1 MKYFL
6 ILVLL
11 LASSASMSKDKT
23 ENLKSVK
30 EMLQDIEAGLIFQY
44 NNRLG
49 FYLGDRS
56 PSNALLEISKNLEND
71 SDYIVIKKGSFR
83 LIRDKKNGHVY
94 FGNQSIIV
102 EAVNDWTYQSVHLL
116 IDKPIKGKGNAL
128 VPDDFGCRDFNVLDW
143 IERNDFEEYNYL
155 PLIRLNDED
164 FNKKVHTLYTI
175 PYFNSNSNA
184 VVIALGESGNRAG
197 SHSYIVFD
205 TKMYEYAILGWQS
218 CGVLPPSIINRTK
231 QKNILFKIKK
241 MFNLV
246 N

>member
-23 ENLKSVK
+23 ANLKSVK

-94 FGNQSIIV
+94 FGNQSIVI

-116 IDKPIKGKGNAL
+116 IDKPLKRG
-128 VPDDFGCRDFNVLDW
+128 FGCVDWNVPSLSMNGNLRQL
-143 IERNDFEEYNYL
+143 EPELNKEYEYL
-155 PLIRLNDED
+155 PLIKLDDED